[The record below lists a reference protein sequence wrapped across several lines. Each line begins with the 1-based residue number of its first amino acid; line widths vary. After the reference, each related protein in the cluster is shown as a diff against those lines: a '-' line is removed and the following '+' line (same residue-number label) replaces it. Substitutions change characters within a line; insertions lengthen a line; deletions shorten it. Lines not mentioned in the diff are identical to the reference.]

1 MAIIEIDPQELSD
14 ETLSG
19 IIKEFIFTQTMN
31 LSCDFDMDEE
41 ILKVKKLLKNQKAK
55 ILFDEE
61 TEICQI
67 QIDNFRADFGDK

>member
-1 MAIIEIDPQELSD
+1 MAIIKIEPENLSD
-14 ETLSG
+14 DTLSG

-31 LSCDFDMDEE
+31 LACDFDMEEE

-61 TEICQI
+61 TENCEIK
-67 QIDNFRADFGDK
+67 IDNQIKNF

>member
-1 MAIIEIDPQELSD
+1 MAIIKIEPEQLSD

-55 ILFDEE
+55 ILYDEE
-61 TEICQI
+61 TEACEIK
-67 QIDNFRADFGDK
+67 IDNF